1 MSILLDADR
10 LLRAHPREAVDT
22 RGPYPL
28 RRLLAVLCLFGITY
42 GVVMGLYGGL
52 ADGRWL
58 QAVYSGIKLPL
69 LLLATFLLALPSYFV
84 LNTLMGLRGDFA
96 HVVRLLITAQA
107 TLTVC
112 LAALAPLTAF
122 WYASCGEYQ
131 PAVLFNCL
139 MFAIASLAAQWS
151 LRRGYAQL
159 IRKNPR
165 HRALL
170 RTWLVLYAL
179 VGIQMGW
186 ILRPFIGSLGMKP
199 QFFRAETWGNAYV
212 VVAELVWQTLGG

>member
-10 LLRAHPREAVDT
+10 LLRAYGREAVDPRAPHT
-22 RGPYPL
+22 L

-42 GVVMGLYGGL
+42 GAVMGLFGGV
-52 ADGRWL
+52 ANGRWL
-58 QAVYSGIKLPL
+58 QAVYSGIKLP

-84 LNTLMGLRGDFA
+84 LNTLLGLRGDFA
-96 HVVRLLITAQA
+96 HVVRVLITAQA

-112 LAALAPLTAF
+112 LASLAPLTAF
-122 WYASCGEYQ
+122 WYVSCGEYQ

-151 LRRGYAQL
+151 LRRGYARL

-170 RTWLVLYAL
+170 RIWLVLYAL

-186 ILRPFIGSLGMKP
+186 LLRPFIGCLGMRP

-212 VVAELVWQTLGG
+212 RVAEMVWKTLAG